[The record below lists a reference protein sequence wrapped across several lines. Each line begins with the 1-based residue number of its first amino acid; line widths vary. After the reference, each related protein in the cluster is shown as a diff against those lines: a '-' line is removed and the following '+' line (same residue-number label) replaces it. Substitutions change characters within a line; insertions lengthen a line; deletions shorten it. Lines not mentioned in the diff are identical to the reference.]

1 MAHWPRKSTVLL
13 VAVGG
18 VTGLLGYTVGMD
30 NLLPFGL
37 VAIGLFY
44 VYMFR
49 QYKK

>member
-1 MAHWPRKSTVLL
+1 MAHRPQKSTLLL

-18 VTGLLGYTVGMD
+18 VSGLLGYTVGMEKI
-30 NLLPFGL
+30 LPFGL

-44 VYMFR
+44 VYVFR